1 MDDIPLGALFGVL
14 VLLILFSGFFSGSET
29 ALMTLN
35 RYRLRHLADQGHR
48 SARLAEALLKRPDRL
63 IGLILL
69 GNNFVNI
76 LASSIATI
84 IALRIG
90 GEGALALSTLLLT
103 LVILIFAEVAPK
115 TSAALYPE
123 KIALPAALVYTP
135 MLKVMK
141 PFVWLVNM
149 AANGVIRALG
159 VSPEQADQHSLSQE
173 ELRTV
178 VNEAGAMIP
187 ERHQKMLLGILDLEQ
202 ITVEDIMIPRTDIS
216 GVDLT
221 EPLDD
226 IEQFL
231 ESSHFTRILVFEG
244 GLDNVIGFVH
254 ARRCMQEM
262 IKGGLTK
269 ERIRGI
275 VKPPYYIPA
284 STPLMTLMVNFQRD
298 RRHVGLVVDEY
309 GDVQGLVTFADLIE
323 EIVGEFATDPSDSI
337 SEVRPQPDGSYLV
350 NGTAGVRDI
359 VRTLHWDL
367 PTSGPKTF
375 NGLILEYLES
385 IPEPNTSLLLEGYPV
400 EILQT
405 DGNMVRLARIWPAR
419 RREAAAD
426 QGG

>member
-1 MDDIPLGALFGVL
+1 
-14 VLLILFSGFFSGSET
+14 
-29 ALMTLN
+29 MTLN
-35 RYRLRHLADQGHR
+35 RYRLRHLAERGHR
-48 SARLAEALLKRPDRL
+48 RARLAETLLKRPDRL

-76 LASSIATI
+76 LASSIATV
-84 IALRIG
+84 IALRLG

-115 TSAALYPE
+115 TTAALYPE

-135 MLKVMK
+135 LLRVTK
-141 PFVWLVNM
+141 PLVWLVNM
-149 AANGVIRALG
+149 IANGIMRALG
-159 VSPEQADQHSLSQE
+159 VSPDKADQHSLSQE

-187 ERHQKMLLGILDLEQ
+187 DRHQKMLLGILDLEQ
-202 ITVEDIMIPRTDIS
+202 IRVEDIMIPRNEIS
-216 GVDLT
+216 GVDLA
-221 EPLDD
+221 EPLGE

-231 ESSHFTRILVFEG
+231 ENTHFTRILVFEG
-244 GLDNVIGFVH
+244 GLDDAIGFVH

-262 IKGGLTK
+262 MKGELTR
-269 ERIRGI
+269 ERIRQI
-275 VKPPYYIPA
+275 VKPPYYIP
-284 STPLMTLMVNFQRD
+284 SGTPLMTLMVNFQRD

-337 SEVRPQPDGSYLV
+337 SEVRGQPDGSYLV
-350 NGTAGVRDI
+350 NGTASVREI

-367 PTSGPKTF
+367 PTRGPRTF
-375 NGLILEYLES
+375 NGLILEHLES
-385 IPEPNTSLLLEGYPV
+385 IPEPGTSLLLEGYPV

-405 DGNMVRLARIWPAR
+405 DGNMVRLARVWPGQR
-419 RREAAAD
+419 RATAD
-426 QGG
+426 